1 MKTRWD
7 NNKIYISIL
16 IFSLLLLNLATI
28 PPQPARAGGPY
39 TVNVSYDGPDSEL
52 NDGVCYDGI
61 SGCPLRAAI
70 EQASF
75 DGVATTIMFD
85 SSLSGITLYL
95 SDTYGPLVVS
105 GSNITLDGYT
115 GPGNYPPLVNG
126 SNLTGSKNVFEIQ
139 GNYNTI
145 QNLVIRDGAAN
156 GIYIYDPSASGY
168 GSYNALDNLIIYG
181 NGNNGV
187 AILGDSGGG
196 GHDNT
201 IQHSLIGGA
210 NWAQTTCP
218 GDSNGWDGIL
228 IANGADN
235 TNINSNTI
243 VCNGNNGIYLFG
255 GTGGQISTTLI
266 QTNKIGTDSIND
278 MGNGLSGIADW
289 QASATNIYNN
299 QISGNG
305 NDGIWL
311 NGSTGGLLTTN
322 RIGVDQTGTM
332 ALPNGY
338 SGVTIDN
345 GAMSNTLG
353 NPTDANAGNVIS
365 GNTDCGVNIIGGA
378 KDNILDGNFIGLA
391 GTGGTV
397 VVPNGLAGVCFVG
410 VDANTIGS
418 NTATVNQYI
427 SGNTREGVYVTN
439 SSGIQIGSVT
449 LIGVMGDSTT
459 SAGNGLQGILL
470 DEGTQNSLLS
480 PGKVMYNG
488 QAGIAVIGNYSTGND
503 LGGWVIS
510 SNGGLPIDLGNDG
523 HTVNGSQ
530 TPPGPNNWVNY
541 PEVSMPASGGFSGIA
556 CPGCIVRVYQSIGNP
571 IANYGGG
578 SLIGV
583 ITADATTGDF
593 IYTFPP
599 GVTAVTLVACTPS
612 TYDCS
617 EMSPII
623 ENTAVS
629 LLKIYLPMLNK
640 P

>member
-1 MKTRWD
+1 
-7 NNKIYISIL
+7 
-16 IFSLLLLNLATI
+16 
-28 PPQPARAGGPY
+28 
-39 TVNVSYDGPDSEL
+39 
-52 NDGVCYDGI
+52 
-61 SGCPLRAAI
+61 
-70 EQASF
+70 
-75 DGVATTIMFD
+75 
-85 SSLSGITLYL
+85 
-95 SDTYGPLVVS
+95 LVVS